1 MSSYRLTLA
10 YDGTDFAG
18 SQVQPGQRTVQGEL
32 EAALR
37 RLGGATASTVFAG
50 RTDRGVHAA
59 GQVVAVRFP
68 EWRAGSAALERALAA
83 RLPGDL
89 AARQVEA
96 CGEAFNPRFDAQ
108 WREYRYWLTPE
119 VRSPFWGRYSWL
131 LRDEADAS
139 RMDSAAQAVLGTH
152 DFASFAGGG
161 EGVPW
166 SERAARPRGTIRT
179 VYRCQVRR
187 FAAGGGPGRDVA
199 AEVIEVRIAADGF
212 LPRMVRNITG
222 ALVEVGQGR
231 QEPDWISE
239 MLAARDRRQG
249 SAVAPAH
256 GLTLWRVG
264 YAGDAL
270 NAE

>member
-1 MSSYRLTLA
+1 MSSFRLTLA

-18 SQVQPGQRTVQGEL
+18 SQVQPGQRTVQGDL
-32 EAALR
+32 EATLR
-37 RLGGATASTVFAG
+37 RLGGDAVSTVFAG

-68 EWRAGSAALERALAA
+68 EWRAGTQALENALAA

-89 AARQVEA
+89 AARHVEA

-108 WREYRYWLTPE
+108 WREYRYWIAPG
-119 VRSPFWGRYSWL
+119 VRSPFWGRYAWL
-131 LRDEADAS
+131 LRDDVDVV
-139 RMDSAAQAVLGTH
+139 RMDAAAQALLGTH

-166 SERAARPRGTIRT
+166 SDRAARPRGTVRT
-179 VYRCQVRR
+179 LYRCQVRR
-187 FAAGGGPGRDVA
+187 MAADAGPGRDVA
-199 AEVIEVRIAADGF
+199 AEAIEVRIAADGF

-222 ALVEVGQGR
+222 ALVEIGQER
-231 QEPDWISE
+231 QEPGWIRE
-239 MLAARDRRQG
+239 ILAARDRRQG
-249 SAVAPAH
+249 SPVAPAH

-270 NAE
+270 NDE